1 MLRSI
6 LCTLL
11 FATSLMVTPRLVSA
25 QVAKG
30 LLDINTASEAELSS
44 LPHMTPAL
52 AKVLIDK
59 RPFSGPQELHSV
71 LAAASLTATQTT
83 ALYGKAFVNID
94 LNKASSAE
102 MQLIPGVGK
111 KMAHE
116 FDEYR
121 PWKSY
126 AQFDKEIGKYVSKED
141 VARLRQYTFIP
152 MSATTAADDAL
163 STIPLADANVL
174 SVIKKARPYKTADDV
189 KKALAS
195 LGDKEA
201 ARVSRYLVP

>member
-6 LCTLL
+6 LCSLL
-11 FATSLMVTPRLVSA
+11 FTASLIVTPQLAFA

-30 LLDINTASEAELSS
+30 LVDINTASEAELIG

-52 AKVLIDK
+52 AKVVMDK
-59 RPFSGPQELHSV
+59 RPFAGPQELHSV
-71 LAAASLTATQTT
+71 LTTASLTATQTT

-94 LNKASSAE
+94 LNKASSVE

-152 MSATTAADDAL
+152 MSATTASDDML
-163 STIPLADANVL
+163 SSIPLADAKL
-174 SVIKKARPYKTADDV
+174 LDAIKKGRPYKTAEDV
-189 KKALAS
+189 KKALVA
-195 LGDKEA
+195 LGDKDA
-201 ARVSRYLVP
+201 ARVARYLVP